1 MAFNSGQRDCE
12 PGPAQQRTEHTIVVC
27 RIESCWGKCW
37 AAVGFVDLHS
47 HVLPALDDGSP
58 DLSTSLV
65 MIQGLTGL
73 GFERI
78 CATPHQKERFRPSAA
93 AIEAARAAVAGAL
106 VGRGLDVALTVGAE
120 NMWDEVLHGRLEA
133 DQVPSYDGGPAFL
146 VELAVT
152 DPAPGLEERLFAVR
166 IAGRL
171 PVLAH
176 PERYQ
181 PLWRD
186 RDRLVRLGGEI
197 ALVVDLGAV
206 AGFHGRREAKA
217 ARWMIREGIAHAAAS
232 DAHGPGDVRVAA
244 AGIAWI
250 RKKVGEAAV
259 RRLLDENPRRILAG
273 EHPE

>member
-1 MAFNSGQRDCE
+1 MAFHRGQRHCE
-12 PGPAQQRTEHTIVVC
+12 PGTAPPRDEHTIAVC
-27 RIESCWGKCW
+27 RIESRCGKSW
-37 AAVGFVDLHS
+37 VAVGFVDLHS

-65 MIQGLTGL
+65 MIQGLAGL

-78 CATPHQKERFRPSAA
+78 CATPHQKARFRPTAA
-93 AIEAARAAVAGAL
+93 EIEVARAALAAAL
-106 VGRGLDVALTVGAE
+106 EDRGLDVTLSIGAE

-166 IAGRL
+166 LAGRL

-181 PLWRD
+181 PLWAD
-186 RDRLVRLGGEI
+186 RDRLVRLGAEM

-206 AGFHGRREAKA
+206 AGFHGRREAKT
-217 ARWMIREGIAHAAAS
+217 ARWLIREGIAHAAAS
-232 DAHGPGDVRVAA
+232 DAHVPGDVRVAA

-250 RKKVGEAAV
+250 RKKMGEAAV